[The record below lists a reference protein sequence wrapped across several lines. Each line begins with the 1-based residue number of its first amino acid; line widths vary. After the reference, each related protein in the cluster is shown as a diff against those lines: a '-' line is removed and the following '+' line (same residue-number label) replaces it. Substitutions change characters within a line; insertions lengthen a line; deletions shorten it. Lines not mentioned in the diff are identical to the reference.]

1 MESGEN
7 AYGHRLANS
16 QFWIGSEAKIVL
28 LLSFADPMR
37 SNGNAWM
44 SWFRCKPD
52 NRLCRLITDCR
63 LSLRESSAAFA
74 ERKATISTTPG
85 PLGWRPRLL
94 PAAASRLV
102 AWLSGSAITRNGALL
117 AILVTL
123 ITPSLG
129 MAGEP
134 DPVSAAEESITA
146 AELKNHVNFLA
157 SDTLE
162 GREAGTH
169 GGYAA
174 AAYIVQALRKLEVQP
189 GGQERD
195 FYQYFHPNYRNVLAV
210 LPGSDPKLKDE
221 HVLIGAHYDHVG
233 YGNRNN
239 SRGTIGRI
247 HNGADDNA
255 SGTAGIL
262 EVIEALAGLD
272 KKPRRSILVAF
283 WDGEEEGLLG
293 SKFYVSYPTVPLRQI
308 RLHVKI
314 DMIGRLRPESFEVFG
329 WRTAPGLRRM
339 ITRHNDGLHINFKY
353 DYLADSDHW
362 PFYQHSVPSLMLHT
376 GKHDDYHTSKDDAPL
391 VNIKGLRQ
399 VSQYLLRMVLDSANA
414 DVLPDFREQS
424 WRELQSVAHLPE
436 RQSDPERAP
445 SRLGIKF
452 DSELSDQNIVRV
464 TRLTPD
470 GPADAAGLKV
480 DDEIIEFAGVRVSD
494 VPDFR
499 LLVAAAS
506 SPVSTL
512 VRREEEELE
521 IEIQLRGEPTEWGFE
536 YRRDSAEPDSIV
548 VTAVTAAGPGD
559 LAGLKRGDRIHSLS
573 QELPEDNAELKQWL
587 RESTGP
593 LSVDIERDGKLST
606 LMLRRVVVDE

>member
-1 MESGEN
+1 MGWSRCEHDELRRERCCFSIAQARIGVV
-7 AYGHRLANS
+7 LA
-16 QFWIGSEAKIVL
+16 A
-28 LLSFADPMR
+28 
-37 SNGNAWM
+37 
-44 SWFRCKPD
+44 
-52 NRLCRLITDCR
+52 
-63 LSLRESSAAFA
+63 
-74 ERKATISTTPG
+74 
-85 PLGWRPRLL
+85 
-94 PAAASRLV
+94 LV
-102 AWLSGSAITRNGALL
+102 ALTTVEFG
-117 AILVTL
+117 V
-123 ITPSLG
+123 
-129 MAGEP
+129 AGEP
-134 DPVSAAEESITA
+134 DPVAAAQESITA
-146 AELKNHVNFLA
+146 AELSNHVNFLA

-174 AAYIVQALRKLEVQP
+174 AAYIVQELRKLNVEP

-210 LPGSDPKLKDE
+210 LPGSDSKLKDE
-221 HVLIGAHYDHVG
+221 HILIGAHYDHVG

-272 KKPRRSILVAF
+272 EKPKRSILVAF

-308 RLHVKI
+308 RLHVNI
-314 DMIGRLRPESFEVFG
+314 DMIGRLRPESFAVFG

-339 ITRHNDGLHINFKY
+339 MTRHNDGLRINFAY

-362 PFYQHSVPSLMLHT
+362 PFYQHAVPSLMLHT

-399 VSQYLLRMVLDSANA
+399 GSQYLLRVVLDSANA

-424 WRELQSVAHLPE
+424 WHELQSVAHLPE
-436 RQSDPERAP
+436 RQAEPERAP

-464 TRLTPD
+464 TGVTPD

-494 VPDFR
+494 VSDFR

-506 SPVSTL
+506 SLVSTL

-548 VTAVTAAGPGD
+548 VTAVTAAGPGE
-559 LAGLKRGDRIHSLS
+559 LAGLQQGDRIHGLS
-573 QELPEDNAELKQWL
+573 QELPGDNTELNQLL
-587 RESTGP
+587 RESAGP
-593 LSVDIERDGKLST
+593 LSVDIERNGKLST
-606 LMLRRVVVDE
+606 LTMQRVLVDE

>member
-1 MESGEN
+1 
-7 AYGHRLANS
+7 
-16 QFWIGSEAKIVL
+16 
-28 LLSFADPMR
+28 
-37 SNGNAWM
+37 M
-44 SWFRCKPD
+44 SWFRFEQD
-52 NRLCRLITDCR
+52 NSWYPCRR
-63 LSLRESSAAFA
+63 FAAPRDGGA
-74 ERKATISTTPG
+74 HGSW
-85 PLGWRPRLL
+85 GWRPRLL

-102 AWLSGSAITRNGALL
+102 AWLPDSAITRIRALL
-117 AILVTL
+117 ALLVTL
-123 ITPSLG
+123 TMAEFG
-129 MAGEP
+129 VAGEP
-134 DPVSAAEESITA
+134 DPVAIAEESITA
-146 AELKNHVNFLA
+146 AELSNHVHFLA

-162 GREAGTH
+162 GREAGTN

-174 AAYIVQALRKLEVQP
+174 AAYIVQALRKLDVKP
-189 GGQERD
+189 AGQEQD

-210 LPGSDPKLKDE
+210 LPGSDSKLKDE
-221 HVLIGAHYDHVG
+221 HILIGAHYDHVG

-239 SRGTIGRI
+239 SRGTIGRV

-272 KKPRRSILVAF
+272 EKPKRSILVAF

-293 SKFYVSYPTVPLRQI
+293 SKFYVSYPTVSLRQI
-308 RLHVKI
+308 RLHVNI
-314 DMIGRLRPESFEVFG
+314 DMIGRLRPESFAVFG

-339 ITRHNDGLHINFKY
+339 MTRHNDGLHINFTY

-362 PFYQHSVPSLMLHT
+362 PFYQHAVPSLMLHT

-391 VNIKGLRQ
+391 VNIKGLRR
-399 VSQYLLRMVLDSANA
+399 VSQYLLRVVLDSANA
-414 DVLPDFREQS
+414 DALPDFREQS
-424 WRELQSVAHLPE
+424 WHELQSVAQLPE
-436 RQSDPERAP
+436 LQEGPERTP

-464 TRLTPD
+464 TGVTPD
-470 GPADAAGLKV
+470 GPADAADLKV
-480 DDEIIEFAGVRVSD
+480 DDEIIEFAGVRVAD

-536 YRRDSAEPDSIV
+536 YRRDSAEPRSIV
-548 VTAVTAAGPGD
+548 VTSVSAAGPAE
-559 LAGLKRGDRIHSLS
+559 LAGLERGDRIHSLS
-573 QELPEDNAELKQWL
+573 DGLPRDNAELKQLL
-587 RESTGP
+587 RESTGS
-593 LSVDIERDGKLST
+593 LNADIERNGKLST
-606 LMLRRVVVDE
+606 LVLQRVVVDE